1 MTLPKHSYSSVEIL
15 FGMAHPSC
23 AAQWISFVG
32 TIETRKPH
40 DFYGKIDG
48 FGSRFS
54 QPNQSKL
61 NHQWLDQEHTRTIW
75 YTRGWLVSYI
85 WFLQYTHR
93 LPLLAKIL
101 PEKKNPLPHNQDF
114 SSYYR
119 NSPLFHHFCR
129 GPRDPSAPRMA
140 YMDYLRR
147 YLLQKWPG
155 FVGKYTGTMEHMK

>member
-61 NHQWLDQEHTRTIW
+61 NHQWLDQEHT
-75 YTRGWLVSYI
+75 
-85 WFLQYTHR
+85 
-93 LPLLAKIL
+93 
-101 PEKKNPLPHNQDF
+101 
-114 SSYYR
+114 
-119 NSPLFHHFCR
+119 
-129 GPRDPSAPRMA
+129 
-140 YMDYLRR
+140 
-147 YLLQKWPG
+147 
-155 FVGKYTGTMEHMK
+155 